1 MIKYKLFCKNCD
13 HKFDSWF
20 ASSTEYER
28 LKKKKLLTCHQCYSS
43 KVEKT
48 IMAPQLINRKS
59 KIDEKI
65 NFNKFNEVKK
75 TIINYQ
81 KFIRDNFKYV
91 GDNFAYEA
99 RSIHYDNKKI
109 KEYQKFIKNNF
120 EYVGE
125 NFTYEARS
133 IHYSKKKNKK
143 NIFGK
148 ASIQDVKELK
158 EEGIDAQMIPWINEN
173 EN

>member
-91 GDNFAYEA
+91 GDNFAFEA
-99 RSIHYDNKKI
+99 RSIHY
-109 KEYQKFIKNNF
+109 NN
-120 EYVGE
+120 
-125 NFTYEARS
+125 
-133 IHYSKKKNKK
+133 KNKSK
-143 NIFGK
+143 GIYGS
-148 ASIQDVKELK
+148 ASKEDLKELR
-158 EEGIDAQMIPWINEN
+158 EEGIEAQMIPWIDDKEN
-173 EN
+173 